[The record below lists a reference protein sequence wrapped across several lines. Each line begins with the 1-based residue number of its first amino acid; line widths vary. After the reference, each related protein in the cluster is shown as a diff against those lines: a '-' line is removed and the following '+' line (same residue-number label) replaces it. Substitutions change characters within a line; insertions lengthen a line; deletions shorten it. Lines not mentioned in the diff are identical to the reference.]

1 MKNGFFAEN
10 GKMIRKMMLTHLVMT
25 IFGLMI
31 FIPFN
36 TGNQTLKIIMTIL
49 GWVALLMFLF
59 LIDMDMWYYGAEDKL
74 RVDAGRQK
82 RNPLKG
88 LLIGLVAEIPAIVV
102 GVLFTVAHYLQ
113 LYYSAYASGAVY
125 DKFKL
130 IMIYVNLI
138 WNGMYH
144 GVSMSIFGGWMTW
157 FYLFIPLLPI
167 GFAGLTYWLGL
178 KNSPILKPPSREK
191 KQK

>member
-1 MKNGFFAEN
+1 MKNGFFSEN
-10 GKMIRKMMLTHLVMT
+10 GKMIRKMLLTHLVMT
-25 IFGLMI
+25 IFGMMI

-36 TGNQTLKIIMTIL
+36 TGNPTLKIIMSIL

-59 LIDMDMWYYGAEDKL
+59 LIDVDMWYYGAEDKL

-82 RNPLKG
+82 RNPFKG

-102 GVLFTVAHYLQ
+102 GILFTLSYYLQ
-113 LYYSAYASGAVY
+113 AYYSAYESGAIF
-125 DKFKL
+125 DGFKKV
-130 IMIYVNLI
+130 MIYVNLI

-144 GVSMSIFGGWMTW
+144 GVSWSIFDGFMTW

-167 GFAGLTYWLGL
+167 GFCGLTYWLGL
-178 KNSPILKPPSREK
+178 KNSPILKPPAREK